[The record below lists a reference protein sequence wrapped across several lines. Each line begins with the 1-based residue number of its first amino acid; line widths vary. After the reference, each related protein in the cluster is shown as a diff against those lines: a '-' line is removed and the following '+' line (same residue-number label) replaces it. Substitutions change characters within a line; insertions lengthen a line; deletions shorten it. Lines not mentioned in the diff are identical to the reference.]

1 MGTALRDIFGRR
13 APRNTEPRDARF
25 MEEALRRW
33 GDTVYRVALGQTGS
47 PSDAED
53 VCQDVFVR
61 LLRDRTVFT
70 SEEHLKAWLI
80 RVALNRCHDLARSR
94 WNRRIPWD
102 DQQAEE
108 ALHAS
113 PTVTPA
119 EESVRDLI
127 ALLPEDQRATVTL
140 YYAEGYS
147 ATEIGRILGCSA
159 GAVRTRLSRIRET
172 LRRQLEDRLDDP
184 RDPASTDDLER
195 RSHD

>member
-1 MGTALRDIFGRR
+1 MGIILRDIFGRR

-25 MEEALRRW
+25 MEDALRRW

-61 LLRDRTVFT
+61 LLRDRTTFT

-94 WNRRIPWD
+94 WSRRIPWD

-108 ALHAS
+108 ALHVS
-113 PTVTPA
+113 PTTTPA
-119 EESVRDLI
+119 EESIRELI

-140 YYAEGYS
+140 YYAEGYPRRG
-147 ATEIGRILGCSA
+147 GRPHPRMQRRGRPHAPLPH
-159 GAVRTRLSRIRET
+159 SRDAPPPTGR
-172 LRRQLEDRLDDP
+172 P
-184 RDPASTDDLER
+184 SR
-195 RSHD
+195 RSTRPHVNR